1 MIDALLIFIMAAS
14 LFCWAVAEL
23 HAFGKRRRAK
33 RYRIDRVDPR
43 CERSGSQEE
52 FLRRIRA
59 GGVR

>member
-1 MIDALLIFIMAAS
+1 MIDALLIFIMVAS
-14 LFCWAVAEL
+14 LLCWGGAEL
-23 HAFGKRRRAK
+23 HALGKRRRAK
-33 RYRIDRVDPR
+33 RYRVDRIDPR